1 MEGWKS
7 PDIGCRLGKQCSE
20 PKNIAR
26 HMDDKGTKRLRMTAS
41 SLDGRDF
48 SNMDLENADFS
59 FSSLK
64 DINFDG
70 ANLRNAKLRFSALD
84 RTTFRNA
91 DLRNADLSFSS
102 LTDVDL
108 AGAKVEGAN
117 FSFTSQEK
125 SFNWRDLSLFGIIQ
139 NQGWIGTLVAVILGA
154 IILYGLNAISY
165 FTAEISFTNEP
176 VRIKLYQ
183 YLVSQNVIAG
193 VFTILLTQGVTLWLD
208 VFITRALVKHLIL
221 SVVVLIFNNLLAIVI
236 YYMFGVALVSDYRTL
251 YPNESA
257 QNAPWYWYMWGPIIV
272 ANVFYYLS
280 RKGKQISRKISDQ
293 EYQLMNLEKL
303 KTRAELNALQAR
315 INPHFLYNS
324 LNSIASLVHEDPD
337 KAEEMTLLLSKL
349 FRYTTGR
356 KTNDY
361 FDTIENELEMVA
373 TYLQVEKVRFG
384 ERLKFTVEVTDPAL
398 RELQVPKF
406 ILQPIVENAIK
417 HGISKMAEQG
427 EIVVMIYEQES
438 WLHLCVHDNG
448 PAFSDTMG
456 AGYGIRSI
464 QDKLKLLY
472 GDDARLEL
480 HNSPRKSV
488 NISIQKSAIVQNQQF
503 SHAVPS

>member
-1 MEGWKS
+1 
-7 PDIGCRLGKQCSE
+7 
-20 PKNIAR
+20 
-26 HMDDKGTKRLRMTAS
+26 MDDKRTKPLRMTAS

-64 DINFDG
+64 DVNFDG

-84 RTTFRNA
+84 RTTFRNS
-91 DLRNADLSFSS
+91 DLRSADLSFSS
-102 LTDVDL
+102 LVDVDL
-108 AGAKVEGAN
+108 TGAKVEGAN

-125 SFNWRDLSLFGIIQ
+125 SFNWQDFSLIGIIQ
-139 NQGWIGTLVAVILGA
+139 NQGWVGTLVATILGA
-154 IILYGLNAISY
+154 VILYGFNAIAY
-165 FTAEISFTNEP
+165 FTAELYYTNEP

-183 YLVSQNVIAG
+183 YLVCQNILAG
-193 VFTILLTQGVTLWLD
+193 VFTILLTQGLTLWLD
-208 VFITRALVKHLIL
+208 MLIRRLYVKHLIL
-221 SVVVLIFNNLLAIVI
+221 SVVVFVLNNALSIGV
-236 YYMFGVALVSDYRTL
+236 YYMFATDIVGRYKEL
-251 YPNESA
+251 YPAEPA
-257 QNAPWYWYMWGPIIV
+257 QEAPWYWYTWGPVVI

-280 RKGKQISRKISDQ
+280 REGRQISRKISDQ
-293 EYQLMNLEKL
+293 EYQLLNLEKL
-303 KTRAELNALQAR
+303 KTRAELDALQAR

-356 KTNDY
+356 KTADY
-361 FDTIENELEMVA
+361 FDTIENELEMVE

-384 ERLKFTVEVTDPAL
+384 DRLRFAVEVTDESL
-398 RELQVPKF
+398 KSLQVPKF

-427 EIVVMIYEQES
+427 NILVRIYEKDN

-448 PAFSDTMG
+448 PAFPETMG
-456 AGYGIRSI
+456 AGYGMRSI

-472 GDDARLEL
+472 ADNARLEL
-480 HNSPRKSV
+480 VNEPTKSV
-488 NISIQKSAIVQNQQF
+488 NIAIHKSAIEQHQQS
-503 SHAVPS
+503 SHAVSS

>member
-1 MEGWKS
+1 MEEK
-7 PDIGCRLGKQCSE
+7 
-20 PKNIAR
+20 A
-26 HMDDKGTKRLRMTAS
+26 TKRLRMTAS

-70 ANLRNAKLRFSALD
+70 ANLQNAKLRFSALD
-84 RTTFRNA
+84 RTTFRNS

-108 AGAKVEGAN
+108 TGAKVEGAN

-125 SFNWRDLSLFGIIQ
+125 SFNWRDFNLIGIIQ
-139 NQGWIGTLVAVILGA
+139 DQGWIGTLIAIILGA
-154 IILYGLNAISY
+154 TILYGINAISY
-165 FTAEISFTNEP
+165 FTAEIYFTNEP

-183 YLVSQNVIAG
+183 YLISQNIVAG
-193 VFTILLTQGVTLWLD
+193 VFTILLTQGITIWLD
-208 VFITRALVKHLIL
+208 VFISRTIVKHLIL
-221 SVVVLIFNNLLAIVI
+221 SVIVLIMNNLVSIVI
-236 YYMFGVALVSDYRTL
+236 YFLFGVTLVDKYKTL
-251 YPNESA
+251 YPNEAA
-257 QNAPWYWYMWGPIIV
+257 QDAPWYWYMWGPIIV
-272 ANVFYYLS
+272 ANMFYFLS
-280 RKGKQISRKISDQ
+280 REGKQISRKISDQ
-293 EYQLMNLEKL
+293 EFQLLNLEKL
-303 KTRAELNALQAR
+303 KTRAELDALQAR

-356 KTNDY
+356 KTSDY

-384 ERLKFTVEVTDPAL
+384 ERLRFTVEVTDPAL
-398 RELQVPKF
+398 KELQVPKF

-417 HGISKMAEQG
+417 HGVSKMADQG
-427 EIVVMIYEQES
+427 QIVVKIYEEND

-448 PAFSDTMG
+448 PAFPDTMG

-472 GDDARLEL
+472 GEEARLEL
-480 HNSPRKSV
+480 HNEPRKSV
-488 NISIQKSAIVQNQQF
+488 NISIQKSAIVQNDQYN
-503 SHAVPS
+503 HAIPT

>member
-1 MEGWKS
+1 
-7 PDIGCRLGKQCSE
+7 
-20 PKNIAR
+20 
-26 HMDDKGTKRLRMTAS
+26 MDDKRTKPLRMTAS

-64 DINFDG
+64 DVNFDG

-84 RTTFRNA
+84 RTTFRNS
-91 DLRNADLSFSS
+91 DLRSADLSFSS
-102 LTDVDL
+102 LVDVDL
-108 AGAKVEGAN
+108 TGAKVEGAN

-125 SFNWRDLSLFGIIQ
+125 SFNWQDFSLIGIIQ
-139 NQGWIGTLVAVILGA
+139 NQGWVGTLVATILGA
-154 IILYGLNAISY
+154 VILYGFNAIAY
-165 FTAEISFTNEP
+165 FTAELYYTNEP

-183 YLVSQNVIAG
+183 YLVCQNILAG
-193 VFTILLTQGVTLWLD
+193 VFTILLTQGLTLWLD
-208 VFITRALVKHLIL
+208 MLIKRLYVKHLIL
-221 SVVVLIFNNLLAIVI
+221 SVVVFVLNNALSIGV
-236 YYMFGVALVSDYRTL
+236 YYMFATDIVGRYKEL
-251 YPNESA
+251 YPAEPA
-257 QNAPWYWYMWGPIIV
+257 QEAPWYWYTWGPVVI

-280 RKGKQISRKISDQ
+280 REGRQISRKISDQ
-293 EYQLMNLEKL
+293 EYQLLNLEKL
-303 KTRAELNALQAR
+303 KTRAELDALQAR

-356 KTNDY
+356 KTADY
-361 FDTIENELEMVA
+361 FDTIENELEMVE

-384 ERLKFTVEVTDPAL
+384 DRLRFAVEVTDESL
-398 RELQVPKF
+398 KSLQVPKF

-427 EIVVMIYEQES
+427 NILVRIYEKDN

-448 PAFSDTMG
+448 PAFPETMG
-456 AGYGIRSI
+456 AGYGMRSI

-472 GDDARLEL
+472 ADNARLEL
-480 HNSPRKSV
+480 VNEPTKSV
-488 NISIQKSAIVQNQQF
+488 NIAIHKSAIEQHQQS
-503 SHAVPS
+503 SHAVSS

>member
-1 MEGWKS
+1 
-7 PDIGCRLGKQCSE
+7 
-20 PKNIAR
+20 
-26 HMDDKGTKRLRMTAS
+26 MDDKRTKPLRMTAS

-64 DINFDG
+64 DVNFDG

-84 RTTFRNA
+84 RTTFRNS
-91 DLRNADLSFSS
+91 DLRSADLSFSS
-102 LTDVDL
+102 LVDVDL
-108 AGAKVEGAN
+108 TGAKVEGAN

-125 SFNWRDLSLFGIIQ
+125 SFNWQDFSLIGIIQ
-139 NQGWIGTLVAVILGA
+139 NQGWVGTLVATILGA
-154 IILYGLNAISY
+154 VILYGFNAIAY
-165 FTAEISFTNEP
+165 FTAELYYTNEP

-183 YLVSQNVIAG
+183 YLVCQNILAG
-193 VFTILLTQGVTLWLD
+193 VFTILLTQGLTLWLD
-208 VFITRALVKHLIL
+208 MLVKRLYVKHLIL
-221 SVVVLIFNNLLAIVI
+221 SVVVFVLNNALSIGVYFMFATDIVGR
-236 YYMFGVALVSDYRTL
+236 YKEL
-251 YPNESA
+251 YPAEPA
-257 QNAPWYWYMWGPIIV
+257 QEAPWYWYTWGPVVI

-280 RKGKQISRKISDQ
+280 REGRQISRKISDQ
-293 EYQLMNLEKL
+293 EYQLLNLEKL
-303 KTRAELNALQAR
+303 KTRAELDALQAR

-356 KTNDY
+356 KTADY
-361 FDTIENELEMVA
+361 FDTIENELEMVE

-384 ERLKFTVEVTDPAL
+384 DRLRFAVEVTDESL
-398 RELQVPKF
+398 KSLQVPKF

-427 EIVVMIYEQES
+427 NILVRIYEKDN

-448 PAFSDTMG
+448 PAFPETMG
-456 AGYGIRSI
+456 AGYGMRSI

-472 GDDARLEL
+472 ADSARLEL
-480 HNSPRKSV
+480 VNEPTKSV
-488 NISIQKSAIVQNQQF
+488 NIAIHKSAIEQHQQ
-503 SHAVPS
+503 SNHAVSS

>member
-1 MEGWKS
+1 M
-7 PDIGCRLGKQCSE
+7 
-20 PKNIAR
+20 N
-26 HMDDKGTKRLRMTAS
+26 DKGTKRLRMTAS

-84 RTTFRNA
+84 RTTFRNS

-108 AGAKVEGAN
+108 TGARVEGAN

-125 SFNWRDLSLFGIIQ
+125 SFNWRDFNLIGIIQ
-139 NQGWIGTLVAVILGA
+139 NQGWIGTIVAVILGA
-154 IILYGLNAISY
+154 TVLYGINAISY
-165 FTAEISFTNEP
+165 FTAEIYFTNEP

-183 YLVSQNVIAG
+183 YLISQNIIAG
-193 VFTILLTQGVTLWLD
+193 VFTILLTQGITIWLD
-208 VFITRALVKHLIL
+208 VFITRTILKHIIL
-221 SVVVLIFNNLLAIVI
+221 SVIVLVMNNLLSIAV
-236 YYMFGVALVSDYRTL
+236 YFLFGVTLVDNYRNL
-251 YPNESA
+251 YPNEAA
-257 QNAPWYWYMWGPIIV
+257 QDAPWYWYMWGPIIV
-272 ANVFYYLS
+272 ANIFYFLS
-280 RKGKQISRKISDQ
+280 RESKQISRKISDQ
-293 EYQLMNLEKL
+293 EFQLLNLEKL
-303 KTRAELNALQAR
+303 KTRAELDALQAR

-384 ERLKFTVEVTDPAL
+384 DRLRFTVEVTDPAL
-398 RELQVPKF
+398 KELHVPKF

-417 HGISKMAEQG
+417 HGVSKMAEQG
-427 EIVVMIYEQES
+427 AIVVRIYEEDD

-448 PAFSDTMG
+448 PPFSETMG
-456 AGYGIRSI
+456 AGYGMRSI

-472 GDDARLEL
+472 GDAARLEL
-480 HNSPRKSV
+480 HNKPRKSV
-488 NISIQKSAIVQNQQF
+488 NISIRKSAIIKNQHQG
-503 SHAVPS
+503 HDAIPVENDPHR

>member
-1 MEGWKS
+1 
-7 PDIGCRLGKQCSE
+7 
-20 PKNIAR
+20 
-26 HMDDKGTKRLRMTAS
+26 MDDKEKKPLRMTAS

-70 ANLRNAKLRFSALD
+70 SNLRNAKLRFSSLD

-102 LTDVDL
+102 LSNVDL

-117 FSFTSQEK
+117 FSFTSQDRPF
-125 SFNWRDLSLFGIIQ
+125 SWQDFSLIGLIQ
-139 NQGWIGTLVAVILGA
+139 NQGWMGTSVAVILGA
-154 IILYGLNAISY
+154 VILYGVNAISY
-165 FTAEISFTNEP
+165 FTAEIYYTDEP

-183 YLVSQNVIAG
+183 YLVTQNIIAG
-193 VFTILLTQGVTLWLD
+193 VFTVLLTQGITIWLD
-208 VFITRALVKHLIL
+208 MIIKRTVAKHLIL
-221 SVVVLIFNNLLAIVI
+221 TIVVFVSNNLLSIGI
-236 YYMFGVALVSDYRTL
+236 YYLFGIGIVQRYKMM
-251 YPNESA
+251 YPTETA
-257 QNAPWYWYMWGPIIV
+257 QSAPWYWYMWGPILV

-280 RKGKQISRKISDQ
+280 REGKQISRKISDQ
-293 EYQLMNLEKL
+293 EYQLLNLEKL
-303 KTRAELNALQAR
+303 KTRAELDALQAR

-337 KAEEMTLLLSKL
+337 KAEEMTLLLSRL

-356 KTNDY
+356 KNNDY

-384 ERLKFTVEVTDPAL
+384 DRLRFTVEVADDSL
-398 RELQVPKF
+398 RDLQVPKF

-417 HGISKMAEQG
+417 HGISKMADQG
-427 EIVVMIYEQES
+427 NIVVRIYEEDN

-448 PAFSDTMG
+448 PAFPETMD

-472 GDDARLEL
+472 GDEARLEL
-480 HNSPRKSV
+480 HTKPQKSV
-488 NISIQKSAIVQNQQF
+488 NISIQKTAIEQHQQTN
-503 SHAVPS
+503 HAVPS

>member
-1 MEGWKS
+1 MNE
-7 PDIGCRLGKQCSE
+7 
-20 PKNIAR
+20 
-26 HMDDKGTKRLRMTAS
+26 KGTKRLRMTAS

-70 ANLRNAKLRFSALD
+70 ANLRNAKLRFAALD
-84 RTTFRNA
+84 RTTFRNS

-108 AGAKVEGAN
+108 TGARVEGAN

-125 SFNWRDLSLFGIIQ
+125 SFNWRDLNLIGIIQ
-139 NQGWIGTLVAVILGA
+139 NQGWIGTVVAVILGA
-154 IILYGLNAISY
+154 TVLYGINAISY
-165 FTAEISFTNEP
+165 FTAEIYFTNEP

-193 VFTILLTQGVTLWLD
+193 VFTILLTQGITIWLD
-208 VFITRALVKHLIL
+208 VFITRTILRHVIL
-221 SVVVLIFNNLLAIVI
+221 SVIVLIMNNLLAIAV
-236 YYMFGVALVSDYRTL
+236 YFLFGVTLVDNYRNL
-251 YPNESA
+251 YPNEAA

-272 ANVFYYLS
+272 ANIFYFLS
-280 RKGKQISRKISDQ
+280 REGKQISRKISDQ
-293 EYQLMNLEKL
+293 EFQLLNLEKL
-303 KTRAELNALQAR
+303 KTRAELDALQAR

-384 ERLKFTVEVTDPAL
+384 ERLRFTVEVTDRAL
-398 RELQVPKF
+398 KELHVPKF

-417 HGISKMAEQG
+417 HGVAKLAEQG
-427 EIVVMIYEQES
+427 AIVVRIYEEDE

-448 PAFSDTMG
+448 PPFSETMG
-456 AGYGIRSI
+456 AGYGMRSI

-472 GDDARLEL
+472 GDAARLEL
-480 HNSPRKSV
+480 HNEPRKSV
-488 NISIQKSAIVQNQQF
+488 NISIQKSAIIQNQHQG
-503 SHAVPS
+503 HDPIPAENDPHR

>member
-1 MEGWKS
+1 
-7 PDIGCRLGKQCSE
+7 
-20 PKNIAR
+20 
-26 HMDDKGTKRLRMTAS
+26 MDDKGTKRLRMTAS

-70 ANLRNAKLRFSALD
+70 ANLRNAKLRFAALD
-84 RTTFRNA
+84 RTTFRNS

-108 AGAKVEGAN
+108 SGAKVEGAN

-125 SFNWRDLSLFGIIQ
+125 SFNWRDFNLIGIIQ
-139 NQGWIGTLVAVILGA
+139 NQGWIGTLISVTLGA
-154 IILYGLNAISY
+154 LILYGINAISY

-193 VFTILLTQGVTLWLD
+193 VFTILLTQGIIVWLD
-208 VFITRALVKHLIL
+208 VFIKRTFIKHLIL
-221 SVVVLIFNNLLAIVI
+221 SIIVLIFNNLLSIGI
-236 YYMFGVALVSDYRTL
+236 YLLFGTTLVSNYKML

-257 QNAPWYWYMWGPIIV
+257 HNAPWYWYMWGPIIV
-272 ANVFYYLS
+272 ANVFYFLS
-280 RKGKQISRKISDQ
+280 REGKQISRKISDQ
-293 EYQLMNLEKL
+293 EYQLLNLEKL
-303 KTRAELNALQAR
+303 KTRAELDALQAR

-384 ERLKFTVEVTDPAL
+384 DRLRFNVEVTDPAL
-398 RELQVPKF
+398 KELQVPKF

-417 HGISKMAEQG
+417 HGVSKMADQG
-427 EIVVMIYEQES
+427 QIVVRIYEEND

-448 PAFSDTMG
+448 PAFPDTMG

-472 GDDARLEL
+472 GEEAHLEL
-480 HNSPRKSV
+480 HNEPRKSV
-488 NISIQKSAIVQNQQF
+488 NISIQKSAIVQNDQNKY
-503 SHAVPS
+503 AIPT

>member
-1 MEGWKS
+1 MNE
-7 PDIGCRLGKQCSE
+7 
-20 PKNIAR
+20 
-26 HMDDKGTKRLRMTAS
+26 KGTKRLRMTAS

-70 ANLRNAKLRFSALD
+70 ANLRNAKLRFAALD
-84 RTTFRNA
+84 RTTFRNS

-108 AGAKVEGAN
+108 TGARVEGAN

-125 SFNWRDLSLFGIIQ
+125 SFNWRDLNLIGIIQ
-139 NQGWIGTLVAVILGA
+139 NQGWIGTVVAVILGA
-154 IILYGLNAISY
+154 TVLYGINAISY
-165 FTAEISFTNEP
+165 FTAEIYFTNEP

-193 VFTILLTQGVTLWLD
+193 VFTILLTQGITIWLD
-208 VFITRALVKHLIL
+208 VFITRTILRHVIL
-221 SVVVLIFNNLLAIVI
+221 SVIVLIMNNLLAIAV
-236 YYMFGVALVSDYRTL
+236 YFLFGVTLVDNYRNL
-251 YPNESA
+251 YPNEAA

-272 ANVFYYLS
+272 ANIFYFLS
-280 RKGKQISRKISDQ
+280 REGKQISRKISDQ
-293 EYQLMNLEKL
+293 EFQLLNLEKL
-303 KTRAELNALQAR
+303 KTRAELDALQAR

-361 FDTIENELEMVA
+361 FDKIENELEMVA

-384 ERLKFTVEVTDPAL
+384 ERLRFTVEVTDPAL
-398 RELQVPKF
+398 KELHVPKF

-417 HGISKMAEQG
+417 HGVAKLAEQG
-427 EIVVMIYEQES
+427 AIVVRIYEEDE

-448 PAFSDTMG
+448 PPFSETMG
-456 AGYGIRSI
+456 AGYGMRSI

-472 GDDARLEL
+472 GDAARLEL
-480 HNSPRKSV
+480 HNEPRKSV
-488 NISIQKSAIVQNQQF
+488 NISIQKSAIIQNQHQG
-503 SHAVPS
+503 HDPIPAENDPHR

>member
-1 MEGWKS
+1 ME
-7 PDIGCRLGKQCSE
+7 
-20 PKNIAR
+20 
-26 HMDDKGTKRLRMTAS
+26 DKEKKPLRMTAS

-84 RTTFRNA
+84 RTTFRNS

-102 LTDVDL
+102 LSNVDL
-108 AGAKVEGAN
+108 SGAKVEGAN

-125 SFNWRDLSLFGIIQ
+125 PFNWQDFSLIGLIK
-139 NQGWIGTLVAVILGA
+139 NQGWLGTTVAIILGAVIL
-154 IILYGLNAISY
+154 YGINAISY
-165 FTAEISFTNEP
+165 FTAEIVYTDEP

-183 YLVSQNVIAG
+183 YLVFQNIIAG
-193 VFTILLTQGVTLWLD
+193 VFTILLTQGLTVLLD
-208 VFITRALVKHLIL
+208 MIVKRTTIKHLIL
-221 SVVVLIFNNLLAIVI
+221 TIVI
-236 YYMFGVALVSDYRTL
+236 FVANTLLSIAIYYVLGIETVLKYKQM
-251 YPNESA
+251 YPTETA
-257 QNAPWYWYMWGPIIV
+257 QSAPWYWYMWGPIIV

-280 RKGKQISRKISDQ
+280 REGKQISRKISDQ
-293 EYQLMNLEKL
+293 EYQLLNLEKL
-303 KTRAELNALQAR
+303 KTRAELDALQAR

-356 KTNDY
+356 KTDDY

-384 ERLKFTVEVTDPAL
+384 DRLRFTVEVKDEAL
-398 RELQVPKF
+398 RDLQVPKF

-427 EIVVMIYEQES
+427 NIVVSIYEEDK
-438 WLHLCVHDNG
+438 WLHLCVHDSG
-448 PAFSDTMG
+448 PAFPDSMG

-472 GDDARLEL
+472 GENARLEL
-480 HNSPRKSV
+480 HNKPTKSV
-488 NISIQKSAIVQNQQF
+488 NIAIQKSAIEQHQQAN
-503 SHAVPS
+503 HAVSS